1 MVSIRNGWRARDERR
16 GSRDPRLIVLLVVG
30 VLAWCAL
37 ASRLFVVQVLRRQWY
52 VGLAAGQRELFE
64 RLYPERGEIFVH
76 DRRQPGGQF
85 PIATNQEVFTIYAV
99 PKEIT
104 NPKSVAGRLAPI
116 LHLDREQEI
125 ALAARLAKVGD
136 PYEPIL
142 RRAATEVRDAILAL
156 ELPGISA
163 ERTLVRYYP
172 DGPRTA
178 HLTGFVGEDEHRVAG
193 RYGLEGAFDHELA
206 GVTGFLESERD
217 PLGRWIVFGKRAHTA
232 SSNGVDLMLTIERE
246 VQIEACRLLE
256 ASVAAHGAAGGTVVI
271 IHPMTGAVRAMCSVP
286 SYDPNHYADVV
297 DIARFNPAAI
307 VAAYEPG
314 SVFKPIT
321 MASAIDAGVVE
332 PSTRFTDTG
341 SVTIGGFTI
350 TNTDSRVYG
359 EKTMADVLRFS
370 INTGAVF
377 VARTL
382 GIDRFRAAVERFGFG
397 QAMGIELAGEVSGDT
412 GNLRNREEVYL
423 ATASY
428 GQGITV
434 TPLQLATAYAAIANG
449 GKLMQPHLV
458 SEFVEPD
465 GTRRRVEPRTIR
477 DVVSLRTATLL
488 QGMLVSVV
496 REGYPKR
503 AGVPGYLIGGKTG
516 TAQIPFGDRPGYSS
530 DMIHTFVG
538 IGPVDRPTFA
548 MVVRIDRPKGLR
560 FADSTAAPLFG
571 DIAKFI
577 VRYDGIAPRPQP

>member
-1 MVSIRNGWRARDERR
+1 MPVAGAQFGHRPWARR
-16 GSRDPRLIVLLVVG
+16 GSRDPRLVVLIVVG
-30 VLAWCAL
+30 ILAWGAL

-52 VGLAAGQRELFE
+52 VGLAAGQREFFE
-64 RLYPERGEIFVH
+64 RLYPERGEIFVR
-76 DRRQPGGQF
+76 DRRQPGGRF
-85 PIATNQEVFTIYAV
+85 PIATNREAFTIYAV
-99 PKEIT
+99 PQEIE

-116 LHLDREQEI
+116 LHFDREQEI

-142 RRAATEVRDAILAL
+142 RRATPEIRASVLAL
-156 ELPGISA
+156 GLPGIAA
-163 ERTLVRYYP
+163 ERTLIRYYP
-172 DGPRTA
+172 DGSKTA
-178 HLTGFVGEDEHRVAG
+178 QLTGFVGEDERRVAG
-193 RYGLEGAFDHELA
+193 RYGLEGAFERELA
-206 GVTGFLESERD
+206 GSAGFLENERD
-217 PLGRWIVFGKRAHTA
+217 PLGRWIVFGKRERAA

-246 VQIEACRLLE
+246 VQQEACRLLE
-256 ASVAAHGAAGGTVVI
+256 ASVAANGAAGGTVII
-271 IHPMTGAVRAMCSVP
+271 IHPMTGAVRAMCGVP
-286 SYDPNHYADVV
+286 SYDPNRYADVA
-297 DIARFNPAAI
+297 DLARFNPAAI

-321 MASAIDAGVVE
+321 MAAALDASVVE

-341 SVTIGGFTI
+341 SVTVGGFTI

-359 EKTMADVLRFS
+359 EQTMADVLRFS

-377 VARTL
+377 AAQTL
-382 GIDRFRAAVERFGFG
+382 GMDRFRATVERFGFG
-397 QAMGIELAGEVSGDT
+397 NTTGIELANEVAGDT
-412 GNLRNREEVYL
+412 GNLRKREAVYL

-428 GQGITV
+428 GQGITM
-434 TPLQLATAYAAIANG
+434 TPLQLAVAYAAIANG
-449 GKLMQPHLV
+449 GRLMQPYV
-458 SEFVEPD
+458 VEEFVEPD

-477 DVVSLRTATLL
+477 DVVSARTATLL

-530 DMIHTFVG
+530 DMIHTFAG
-538 IGPVDRPTFA
+538 IGPVDSPTFA

-577 VRYDGIAPRPQP
+577 LRYDGIAPRKE